1 MISTQSA
8 KQPQSGAHQVN
19 AAPALPGNGVLHQL
33 NAEVRAVVSEGL
45 PSIDKDVFA
54 ACWQR
59 MGAFRDLMLIAVAQ
73 EVRHQFRSGLDQAEL
88 EGKFTASTQ
97 GEVLGHLLANVIDF
111 AFSLLSDRQIMVLSS
126 ALLLAF
132 EADMDAREIVDSMGE
147 AARKSA
153 HKSKGRFEAMSNGL
167 SGKLSSLADQD
178 SSASSANLGAPTALG
193 GDLASIVSGGPSA
206 LDKQSF
212 AVTWQRVGTMRD
224 LMLIA
229 LAQEARGQYR
239 DAIIKAGL
247 AEEQNMAIRSRVLE
261 PLMQNVTDFAFEI
274 LSKRQIVVLSSALAL
289 AFEAEMEPQDLAW
302 ILGNTAVASDHTSGG
317 RVEAMV
323 IGVAGQYKFDI
334 EPIHT
339 LGKLD
344 SAFDAPN
351 A

>member
-1 MISTQSA
+1 MISTQAA

-45 PSIDKDVFA
+45 PSIDKEVFA

-111 AFSLLSDRQIMVLSS
+111 AFALLSDRQIVVLSS

-132 EADMDAREIVDSMGE
+132 EADMDAQEIVDSMGE
-147 AARKSA
+147 AARKSV
-153 HKSKGRFEAMSNGL
+153 HQSKSRVEAMSSGL
-167 SGKLSSLADQD
+167 SAKLSSLADKD
-178 SSASSANLGAPTALG
+178 ASANPGAPTTLG
-193 GDLASIVSGGPSA
+193 GELASIVSGGPSS

-289 AFEAEMEPQDLAW
+289 AFESEMEPQDLAW

>member
-1 MISTQSA
+1 MISTQVA
-8 KQPQSGAHQVN
+8 KQPQSGAPQVN
-19 AAPALPGNGVLHQL
+19 SAPALPGNGVLHQL

-45 PSIDKDVFA
+45 PAIDRDVFA
-54 ACWQR
+54 TCWQR

-88 EGKFTASTQ
+88 EGRFTASTQ
-97 GEVLGHLLANVIDF
+97 TEVLGHLLANVVDF
-111 AFSLLSDRQIMVLSS
+111 AYALLSDRQIVVLSS

-132 EADMDAREIVDSMGE
+132 EADMDAQEFIDSMAE
-147 AARKSA
+147 AAKKSQ
-153 HKSKGRFEAMSNGL
+153 HKSKGRVDAMSSGL
-167 SGKLSSLADQD
+167 SGKLSSLAGQD
-178 SSASSANLGAPTALG
+178 SPANQGASSTLGV
-193 GDLASIVSGGPSA
+193 DLSSIVAGGPSA

-212 AVTWQRVGTMRD
+212 GVTWQRVGTMRD

-239 DAIIKAGL
+239 AAINKAGL
-247 AEEQNMAIRSRVLE
+247 TEEQNMAIRSRVLE

-289 AFEAEMEPQDLAW
+289 AFESEMEPQDLAW
-302 ILGNTAVASDHTSGG
+302 ILGNTAVASDYTSGG

-344 SAFDAPN
+344 SPFDAPN